1 MTERKNVKFTVE
13 AYELL
18 KEHKHKHET
27 WNHFVHRVFGDQEDE
42 KMVDST

>member
-27 WNHFVHRVFGDQEDE
+27 WNHFAHRVDRVLSEADE
-42 KMVDST
+42 

>member
-18 KEHKHKHET
+18 KEHKRKHET
-27 WNHFVHRVFGDQEDE
+27 WNHFAHRVDRVLSEAE
-42 KMVDST
+42 E